1 MQNTKKIINNMM
13 RDHGFRRQRDVADYF
28 GVTPQ
33 ALSIWIAKDQ
43 IPPRHLLKLSQ
54 EKKMIEKHK
63 SEYGKS
69 KNLTSPEELKTVVD
83 YLMRENITLKDRV
96 VSLESKITKFRSP
109 VKKDSLFDRIM
120 ADSLFISGR
129 VSDGIITDLDGKW
142 KEVMGYSKSQL
153 KGLRYD
159 REDFIHPDE
168 LKKVRRHQ
176 ENLKRTESI
185 SETRYSIIQRWKHG
199 VTGEYIMLSM
209 VWDVNVLEDI
219 ALIVLKPIDGFIE
232 V

>member
-1 MQNTKKIINNMM
+1 MM

-54 EKKMIEKHK
+54 DKKMIEKHK
-63 SEYGKS
+63 SEHGKS
-69 KNLTSPEELKTVVD
+69 KNLTSSEELKTVVD

-109 VKKDSLFDRIM
+109 VKKDSLFERIM

>member
-1 MQNTKKIINNMM
+1 
-13 RDHGFRRQRDVADYF
+13 
-28 GVTPQ
+28 
-33 ALSIWIAKDQ
+33 
-43 IPPRHLLKLSQ
+43 
-54 EKKMIEKHK
+54 
-63 SEYGKS
+63 
-69 KNLTSPEELKTVVD
+69 
-83 YLMRENITLKDRV
+83 MRENITLKDRV
-96 VSLESKITKFRSP
+96 VSLESKITKFRP
-109 VKKDSLFDRIM
+109 HVKKDSLFNRIM

-142 KEVMGYSKSQL
+142 KEVMGYTKSQL

-159 REDFIHPDE
+159 RADFIHPDE

-219 ALIVLKPIDGFIE
+219 ALIVLKPIDGFVE